1 MKREKNRQMMIFE
14 DGKIIQTTQET
25 YLWDGQFSRVRRDG
39 PLIQFIKSIISKNV
53 IMVIPV
59 SDGNIRREDQKGEY
73 HDVDWKYIEPYIQRA
88 KKYNKIFILGT
99 LCQIHEEKDIYYLYL
114 PLDDDFF
121 EKGIIDTFPKNKMIE
136 WKYRSNDLIWRGG
149 CSGEG
154 GNQSLRARFVK
165 ELYGYPRAEKVR
177 LSDWWSENKN
187 IPNEWIAGRIQYE
200 EFMKYKI
207 FFIVDGNC
215 IASNHMW
222 GFATGCIPFIV
233 SNSTCWFL
241 HLAIPYVHY
250 IPIQHDLSNLKKEI
264 EWVKSHDREAEQIAR
279 NAYEF
284 ARFIFSSEFQ
294 KYYLEMEIQFI
305 QN

>member
-1 MKREKNRQMMIFE
+1 MKGEKNRQMVVFE
-14 DGKIIQTTQET
+14 DGDIVQTTEEI
-25 YLWDGQFSRVRRDG
+25 YIWDGQFSRVHRDG
-39 PLIQFIKSIISKNV
+39 VLIKYIKSIIPKNV

-59 SDGNIRREDQKGEY
+59 SDGNIRKEDQEGEY
-73 HDVDWKYIEPYIQRA
+73 HDVDWKDIEPHIQRA
-88 KKYNKIFILGT
+88 KELNKIFILGT
-99 LCQIHEEKDIYYLYL
+99 LCQIHEEKDINYIYL
-114 PLDDDFF
+114 PLDDSFF
-121 EKGIIDTFPKNKMIE
+121 ENGIIPYFPEVKFIK
-136 WKYRSNDLIWRGG
+136 WKYRNNDLIWRGG

-154 GNQSLRARFVK
+154 GNQSLRVRFVK
-165 ELYGYPRAEKVR
+165 ELFGYPNAEKVR
-177 LSDWWSENKN
+177 LSNWWSENKN
-187 IPNEWIAGRIQYE
+187 IPKEWMTHRIQYE

-222 GFATGCIPFIV
+222 GFATGCIPFII

-284 ARFIFSSEFQ
+284 ARFIFSSDFQ
-294 KYYLEMEIQFI
+294 KFYIEEELKQYIR
-305 QN
+305 